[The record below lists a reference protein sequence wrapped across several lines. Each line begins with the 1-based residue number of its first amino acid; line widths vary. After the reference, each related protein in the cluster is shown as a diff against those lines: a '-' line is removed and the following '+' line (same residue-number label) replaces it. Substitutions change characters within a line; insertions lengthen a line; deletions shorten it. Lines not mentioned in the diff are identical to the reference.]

1 MFLSSV
7 LLSALCILCSLC
19 TAHIARA
26 DERIPISTGDPTLGV
41 FVEDIPPTALP
52 DSALGAQE
60 EQALPADITACERE
74 YAVQGTYQHPI
85 PTEAEHAVGISTVQE
100 QPVASAQEEPATDT
114 PTETETN
121 PETDVPAAT
130 EANAP
135 VPSDTASAPRALPA
149 ATLPGPFDMI
159 TNLPSDWW
167 RWSKEAFTVENIP
180 LIAGISILTAMTIIT
195 DYETWQ
201 PFKKEYERSEFFR
214 FMCDRGVDIG
224 DGKFQFGLAGAFAL
238 YGFAFK
244 DDRALRTASQTVEVI
259 LACGAVVQLL
269 KHITGRE
276 SPFVATTRTGRWDFF
291 PSPIEYHKH
300 VPHYDAF
307 PSGHVATALAT
318 LTVIAEN
325 YPKEKWIRY
334 IGYPAVGLVAVGL
347 VGQSI
352 HWWSDYP
359 LSIALGYTFGMIV
372 AHPATDDEINS
383 TAVQWTKPSLYMGS
397 LSDGTPTFG
406 LSWRL

>member
-1 MFLSSV
+1 MLMSFSSAF
-7 LLSALCILCSLC
+7 LSALVLLCNVCSAYTLY
-19 TAHIARA
+19 AEEYIQV
-26 DERIPISTGDPTLGV
+26 STGDPTLCEHLALV
-41 FVEDIPPTALP
+41 ADTPSVAPVVDPVDAALCIQEQTENDTTAKNVEQEQHAPEQIVQRQPLQPLTAETDSTAIATPQPTTPTEGTVTTDTPAPQDSTTIGTALP
-52 DSALGAQE
+52 QATAPGA
-60 EQALPADITACERE
+60 
-74 YAVQGTYQHPI
+74 
-85 PTEAEHAVGISTVQE
+85 
-100 QPVASAQEEPATDT
+100 
-114 PTETETN
+114 
-121 PETDVPAAT
+121 
-130 EANAP
+130 
-135 VPSDTASAPRALPA
+135 
-149 ATLPGPFDMI
+149 FDMI

-167 RWSKEAFTVENIP
+167 RWSKEAFTAENIP
-180 LIAGISILTAMTIIT
+180 LIAGISIMTAMTIIT

-201 PFKKEYERSEFFR
+201 PFKKEYERNEFFR
-214 FMCDRGVDIG
+214 FMCDRGVDMG

-238 YGFAFK
+238 YGFAFS

-259 LACGAVVQLL
+259 LACGGVVQLL

-291 PSPIEYHKH
+291 PNQIEYAKH

-325 YPKEKWIRY
+325 YPEATWIRY
-334 IGYPAVGLVAVGL
+334 IGYPAVGLIAVGL

-359 LSIALGYTFGMIV
+359 LSIVLGYSFGMLV
-372 AHPATDDEINS
+372 SHPPSDDAMQ
-383 TAVQWTKPSLYMGS
+383 TTVQWTKPSLYMGS